1 MSNSNLIQALKQAGL
16 EAGDIV
22 LLHSSLLS
30 LGELACSPELV
41 IDAFLQ
47 VLGKDGTLAVPAF
60 GSLGILTE
68 TVKQHPQ
75 AVFSDAPLGTVAA
88 IGPHAQQLCAG
99 HWHCESAHGEGSP
112 YLKIAELGGLICLL
126 GVDQDR
132 NTSLHSA
139 EALLKLPY
147 LSDKSASVCD
157 PEGKTRSKTWKHYP
171 GPHRDFIGLDRHFR
185 QAGIMQT
192 TRIGNA
198 ALRLIKSQEML
209 QLCQELGTADPAFV
223 LCDNPACAD
232 CVTQRAALFR
242 QRIASQES
250 FKLAASARLAGHYV
264 PEIIDKLKDCGI
276 DFVELDYLQGRSVI
290 NLSPEKL
297 QAAVAE
303 FRQAGIQISALRLP
317 CLPADFKRLL
327 EQLQAAAVERLILP
341 LPHNTEPL
349 AMLAEHNIAFD
360 LCNSIENSA
369 EFRRLFAPLA
379 AKFSC
384 QAVFNPCTF
393 VLANENPFLH
403 SWRIGRFIKSIGQLD
418 VADVT
423 WDQRPARLARGNAE
437 IKELISILRCHHFS
451 GWLTLGGGALYPGS
465 LQQAQSDFL
474 TLLDNM

>member
-1 MSNSNLIQALKQAGL
+1 
-16 EAGDIV
+16 
-22 LLHSSLLS
+22 
-30 LGELACSPELV
+30 
-41 IDAFLQ
+41 
-47 VLGKDGTLAVPAF
+47 
-60 GSLGILTE
+60 
-68 TVKQHPQ
+68 
-75 AVFSDAPLGTVAA
+75 
-88 IGPHAQQLCAG
+88 
-99 HWHCESAHGEGSP
+99 
-112 YLKIAELGGLICLL
+112 
-126 GVDQDR
+126 
-132 NTSLHSA
+132 
-139 EALLKLPY
+139 
-147 LSDKSASVCD
+147 
-157 PEGKTRSKTWKHYP
+157 
-171 GPHRDFIGLDRHFR
+171 
-185 QAGIMQT
+185 
-192 TRIGNA
+192 
-198 ALRLIKSQEML
+198 
-209 QLCQELGTADPAFV
+209 
-223 LCDNPACAD
+223 
-232 CVTQRAALFR
+232 
-242 QRIASQES
+242 
-250 FKLAASARLAGHYV
+250 LAASARLAGHYV

-341 LPHNTEPL
+341 LPHNAETL

-384 QAVFNPCTF
+384 QAVFNPRNF
-393 VLANENPFLH
+393 VLANEHPFLH

-418 VADVT
+418 VADLT